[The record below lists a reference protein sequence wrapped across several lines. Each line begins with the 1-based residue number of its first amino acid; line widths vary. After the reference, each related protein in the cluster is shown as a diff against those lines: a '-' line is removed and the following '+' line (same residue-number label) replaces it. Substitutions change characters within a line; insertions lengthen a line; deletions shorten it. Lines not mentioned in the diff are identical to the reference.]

1 MCSHFGLLG
10 DKRELTEV
18 KHCAAGDDRSGGRVG
33 EVGPLPLVPHG
44 ESVKIFEV
52 SFFEVVDR

>member
-10 DKRELTEV
+10 DKRELAKI
-18 KHCAAGDDRSGGRVG
+18 KHRAAGDDRPGGRVG
-33 EVGPLPLVPHG
+33 EVGPLALISHG

-52 SFFEVVDR
+52 SFFEVVDS